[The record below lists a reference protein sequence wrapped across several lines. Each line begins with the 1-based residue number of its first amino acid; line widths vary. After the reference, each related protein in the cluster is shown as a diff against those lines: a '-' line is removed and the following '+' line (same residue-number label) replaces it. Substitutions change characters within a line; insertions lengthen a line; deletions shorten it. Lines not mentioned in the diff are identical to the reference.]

1 MNVTAIKEHIKDVL
15 QHNKQVNFSLLT
27 VSLFFVVALAMPFF
41 SILFEIKPTV
51 ANFDK
56 IIISNASV
64 NNLNIAKRVGL
75 YNQLFLY
82 ILVASTLLFYVF
94 KRFFSPKINS
104 FSLIKTA
111 QQTSVLG
118 LLSVATSVLISNS
131 EISVYWI
138 VLLTTFL
145 IIGAFHPNNTS
156 IKAVLPVFVSLPF
169 AVFIFS
175 YIKNKNSFEFLN
187 QPILIK
193 GITVPLDLSSF
204 VFVLLSFLFSLL
216 LYIMFKFYK
225 LENNVAYSVAIPIIA
240 SVPCITF
247 VFEFFNIL
255 NKRFQIVFNSPFIT
269 FALLLILGIAGSLY
283 LKKKEFTFKKSETLV
298 VLIFVLAIAL
308 LVCIPY
314 RVMYPP
320 YEFFE
325 TANDGIAI
333 EHFLNHGK
341 IPFVENFD
349 AHMFQNQFFS
359 YLYVLFNGY
368 EPFAPSLYILYF
380 YVIEIVVLYI
390 VLSKVLGKIP
400 AIVLLLAMPSIGLIL
415 NEFALGGLMLLYV
428 FKTIE
433 NPKFRNYIW
442 FWVIAIL
449 LCLYKLDVGYAAV
462 LSGIVLVLTFT
473 KVVHKSF
480 FIKDFVKSATYVA
493 GPLLA
498 LFVILCLIKGI
509 NPIGRLQEFL
519 LAAMSDQNWANTKM
533 GDQSSFLFR
542 VFYYILPIITTV
554 IISLFFFV
562 KVVFKSNFKLTFVLL
577 GALFYYLFF
586 VFNAQRGIVFHNFEY
601 GNLIRISSTIFI
613 SLLFLLLY
621 FDKKKQFVYFSFAF
635 FSFFLILNS
644 TAAVLTKEKHQ
655 SLLVRAVQS
664 SSFHEKFLPLTP
676 SNTRLK
682 YTYSLAEIEY
692 FKKFLDATLSEK
704 ETYYDFSSA
713 NMLYTLVNRISPSY
727 VNQSP
732 LMLNGEKA
740 QILELQKI
748 KDKDIKIVL
757 MPIKNNYWHA
767 ISEVYVDFKYYKLAE
782 YFYAN
787 FKPLYRN
794 SLFDVY
800 VRKDKFS
807 VFSNKLNSLG
817 VSNANFALTDFSLL
831 NNESVIKNN
840 LSLENNAGKWL
851 VKGNGN
857 QSYFIGLIETLR
869 KNQSIKNENLPSKL
883 VFQVNAIQAGS
894 IKLYWKVNPTDSFTE
909 NNSKVFEIMPNTDQE
924 IVLEQNKIPNEL
936 MVAVNIPELQ
946 LKEFKIIG
954 DSKSSVKTPERIDY
968 FIGFV
973 PYLWGEK
980 TEDILFNTIPEIK
993 NFTEESTM
1001 SIPVKSINKNKS
1013 GTFLCM
1019 EFDSET
1025 DQTISVEIEKNQVI
1039 KATYGISLLPG
1050 KHKYKFKISNNY
1062 YWWNLTNFNINI
1074 KTQKAVKVTKLA
1086 LLSEDLKNSEYYK
1099 TKGLTLS
1106 SLTDENWTLGVSKNL
1121 KMLLLDFSPTK
1132 ENKIKNAKKIQF
1144 KDGIEVAIA
1153 GYNVSGNYIQV
1164 YVSEADIAKIK
1175 TTGNEALSIQII
1187 N

>member
-1 MNVTAIKEHIKDVL
+1 MKVIALKEHIKEVFK
-15 QHNKQVNFSLLT
+15 QNKQLNFSFLT
-27 VSLFFVVALAMPFF
+27 ISLFFVVALALPFF
-41 SILFEIKPTV
+41 SILFEVKPTL

-64 NNLNIAKRVGL
+64 NNLDIAKRVGL
-75 YNQLFLY
+75 YNKLFLY
-82 ILVASTLLFYVF
+82 IFIFSAGFFYVL
-94 KRFFSPKINS
+94 KRFLSDKIKS

-138 VLLTTFL
+138 VLLTAFL

-156 IKAVLPVFVSLPF
+156 IKAVLPLLVSLPF
-169 AVFIFS
+169 AVFVFS

-187 QPILIK
+187 QPLLIK
-193 GITVPLDLSSF
+193 GITVPVELASF
-204 VFVLLSFLFSLL
+204 VFILASFVFSMVL
-216 LYIMFKFYK
+216 YVTFKFHK
-225 LENNVAYSVAIPIIA
+225 QENDKAYSCAIPILA
-240 SVPCITF
+240 SVPIITF
-247 VFEFFNIL
+247 IFEFFNII

-269 FALLLILGIAGSLY
+269 FGLLIILGIAISFY
-283 LKKKEFTFKKSETLV
+283 IKKKGFVFKKSETLV
-298 VLIFVLAIAL
+298 VITFVLGLAL
-308 LVCIPY
+308 LMCVPY

-333 EHFLNHGK
+333 DHFINHGK

-349 AHMFQNQFFS
+349 AHMFQHQFFS
-359 YLYVLFNGY
+359 YIYVLLNGY

-380 YVIEIVVLYI
+380 YVIEIVVLYV

-400 AIVLLLAMPSIGLIL
+400 ALVLLVALPSISLLL
-415 NEFALGGLMLLYV
+415 NEFALGGLLLLTVYKTIQNPN
-428 FKTIE
+428 FKTHL
-433 NPKFRNYIW
+433 W
-442 FWVIAIL
+442 FWITGVA
-449 LCLYKLDVGYAAV
+449 LCFYKLDVGYASLLA
-462 LSGIVLVLTFT
+462 GIVLLLTFN
-473 KVVHKSF
+473 KAVHQSF
-480 FIKDFVKSATYVA
+480 FIKTFFKSATFVVV
-493 GPLLA
+493 PIVA
-498 LFVILCLIKGI
+498 LFVILCLVKGI
-509 NPIGRLQEFL
+509 HPIFRLQEFL

-533 GDQSSFLFR
+533 GDQTSFLFKI
-542 VFYYILPIITTV
+542 FYYILPIITTV
-554 IISLFFFV
+554 IISLIFFI
-562 KVVFKSNFKLTFVLL
+562 KVVFKSNFKLSFVLL
-577 GALFYYLFF
+577 GAMFYYLFF
-586 VFNAQRGIVFHNFEY
+586 VFNAQRGIVFHSFEY

-613 SLLFLLLY
+613 SLLFLILY

-644 TAAVLTKEKHQ
+644 SAAVFTKEKHQ
-655 SLLVRAVQS
+655 SLLVKAVQS
-664 SSFHEKFLPLTP
+664 SSFHEKFLELTP
-676 SNTRLK
+676 SNSRLK
-682 YTYSLAEIEY
+682 YNFSLAEIEY
-692 FKKFLDATLSEK
+692 FKKFLDVTLSEK

-713 NMLYTLVNRISPSY
+713 NMLYPLVNRISPSY

-807 VFSNKLNSLG
+807 EFSNKLSSLG
-817 VSNANFALTDFSLL
+817 ASNANFALTDFSLL

-840 LSLENNAGKWL
+840 LSVENNGGKWL
-851 VKGNGN
+851 IKGNGN

-883 VFQVNAIQAGS
+883 VFQVNAVQAGS

-909 NNSKVFEIMPNTDQE
+909 SNSKVFEIIPNTDQE

-936 MVAVNIPELQ
+936 MVAVNTPELQ

-980 TEDILFNTIPEIK
+980 TDDVLFNTIPEIK

-1025 DQTISVEIEKNQVI
+1025 DQTISVEIEKDNVI
-1039 KATYGISLLPG
+1039 KATYGISLVPG
-1050 KHKYKFKISNNY
+1050 KHQYKFKISNNY

-1086 LLSEDLKNSEYYK
+1086 LLSEDLKNSENYK

-1106 SLTDENWTLGVSKNL
+1106 SLTDENWTLGVSKSL

-1144 KDGIEVAIA
+1144 KDGVEVAIS
-1153 GYNVSGNYIQV
+1153 GYNISGNYIQV
-1164 YVSEADIAKIK
+1164 YVSESDIAKIN
-1175 TTGNEALSIQII
+1175 TTGNEALSIQLI